1 MKKMNTGGM
10 KNPNKTAT
18 VQTKATP
25 YKGGISKAPAG
36 ASTTPTKYTGGKD
49 TPPKGAIPAA
59 KYGKAMYGKS
69 MMKKGGMV
77 KSKKK

>member
-1 MKKMNTGGM
+1 MKKMKTGGM

-36 ASTTPTKYTGGKD
+36 AQRSATKYTGGKS
-49 TPPKGAIPAA
+49 TPPKGAVPS
-59 KYGKAMYGKS
+59 KKMGGS
-69 MMKKGGMV
+69 MRGKKGC
-77 KSKKK
+77 